1 MAQSCGY
8 PQNLVV
14 ICELEGDSNI
24 RERKKV
30 ITIQC
35 DLEGSHMLILSIKL
49 IVIIGFI
56 EPLSDGWYTI
66 WYILFYLFARKQL
79 DNFKE
84 QMYIFENCFS
94 FASFS
99 ILI

>member
-8 PQNLVV
+8 PQNLVEM
-14 ICELEGDSNI
+14 CELEGDSNI

-49 IVIIGFI
+49 IVIKGFV

-66 WYILFYLFARKQL
+66 WYIHFLLICKKVARQFQGT
-79 DNFKE
+79 NVYFG
-84 QMYIFENCFS
+84 NCFS

-99 ILI
+99 IFI